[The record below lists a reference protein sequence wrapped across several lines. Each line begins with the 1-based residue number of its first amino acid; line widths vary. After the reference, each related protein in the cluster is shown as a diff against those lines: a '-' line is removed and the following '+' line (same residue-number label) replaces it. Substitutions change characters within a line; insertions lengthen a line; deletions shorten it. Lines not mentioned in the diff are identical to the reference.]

1 MLYVHIPYC
10 HRKCSYCAFYS
21 VVRTSGR
28 EDYIDA
34 LCREIK
40 NRGDGRA
47 LKTIYFGGGT
57 PSMLT
62 IDELARIKDAIET
75 CFDVSKVEEVT
86 IEANPED
93 LTLGWLGGLKKLQFF
108 NRLSIGIQSFNDTD
122 LKLINRRHDGK
133 QSVDAVQNATNA
145 GFNNISLDLIMGL
158 PWTDKGLCGQQLQS
172 WQNNLKTLDSLMPL
186 DSIKHISCY
195 ELTVEEGTILD
206 RQLKSG
212 RVQLPDE
219 DVVAAEYEALQQW
232 CSEHGFEQ
240 YEVSNFAL
248 PGWHSRHN
256 SRYWDRTPYIGVGA
270 GAHSFDGCRR
280 RWNLSDVELYSQS
293 QTAPFEEE
301 LLTKEDAFNEYIMT
315 ALRTTKGI
323 GKACLEMLF
332 PDNVQYVA
340 INIVKYKQQGLIVET
355 QESYIPTEKGLLRA
369 DAIAANLFL

>member
-1 MLYVHIPYC
+1 
-10 HRKCSYCAFYS
+10 
-21 VVRTSGR
+21 
-28 EDYIDA
+28 
-34 LCREIK
+34 
-40 NRGDGRA
+40 
-47 LKTIYFGGGT
+47 
-57 PSMLT
+57 
-62 IDELARIKDAIET
+62 
-75 CFDVSKVEEVT
+75 
-86 IEANPED
+86 
-93 LTLGWLGGLKKLQFF
+93 
-108 NRLSIGIQSFNDTD
+108 
-122 LKLINRRHDGK
+122 
-133 QSVDAVQNATNA
+133 
-145 GFNNISLDLIMGL
+145 MGL

-172 WQNNLKTLDSLMPL
+172 RQNNLKTLDSLMPL

-355 QESYIPTEKGLLRA
+355 QESYIPTKQGLLRA
-369 DAIAANLFL
+369 DAIAADLFL